1 MVVPSWSRALVLR
14 CKKRVEGR
22 SKTVIATGQSEAE
35 AAARPLPKHVTSAA
49 SPSTLSANTA
59 ISPYTSL
66 CLLQQ
71 MSGVYCEPAQM
82 GTGDHACHPPKGVV
96 STRRRTHTS
105 KHPTALLPPP
115 RIIDH
120 YSSTMMGSRELRRWC
135 IGLDLLSR
143 NSKGD
148 GLGATG
154 CRLSARLEPND
165 TQRTLEFLF
174 DFLQPCS
181 SRMYYIQPSYVT
193 NH

>member
-1 MVVPSWSRALVLR
+1 MPLVRAKL
-14 CKKRVEGR
+14 KPQRVHYLNMSPVR
-22 SKTVIATGQSEAE
+22 RT
-35 AAARPLPKHVTSAA
+35 AA
-49 SPSTLSANTA
+49 SFTINFVCQHSYLAIHIPLFTSTN
-59 ISPYTSL
+59 IE
-66 CLLQQ
+66 CLLRT
-71 MSGVYCEPAQM
+71 CAD
-82 GTGDHACHPPKGVV
+82 GDHACHPPKGVV

-105 KHPTALLPPP
+105 KHPTASPPP

-120 YSSTMMGSRELRRWC
+120 YSSTMMGPRELRRWY

-154 CRLSARLEPND
+154 CRLSARLEPSD